1 MPTFKKYTINIG
13 NRQNGRLKADSII
26 DVLPNKILIRQA
38 INKIYKTKLNKK
50 KINNP
55 PKKLDTSKEI
65 FSIIKNIN
73 LKKYR
78 TKKFY
83 DILS

>member
-26 DVLPNKILIRQA
+26 DVLPNRILIRQA

-55 PKKLDTSKEI
+55 SKKLDTSKEI
-65 FSIIKNIN
+65 FSIIKNVN

>member
-13 NRQNGRLKADSII
+13 NRQNGRLKAESVI
-26 DVLPNKILIRQA
+26 DVLPDRILIRQA
-38 INKIYKTKLNKK
+38 INKIYKKKINKN

-55 PKKLDTSKEI
+55 SKKLNTSKEI

-78 TKKFY
+78 TKRFY